1 VATLISR
8 RMATLHELETV
19 YGVEDAYNMLEIL
32 RVDDYNNRPEET

>member
-1 VATLISR
+1 
-8 RMATLHELETV
+8 MATLHELETV

>member
-1 VATLISR
+1 MATLISR